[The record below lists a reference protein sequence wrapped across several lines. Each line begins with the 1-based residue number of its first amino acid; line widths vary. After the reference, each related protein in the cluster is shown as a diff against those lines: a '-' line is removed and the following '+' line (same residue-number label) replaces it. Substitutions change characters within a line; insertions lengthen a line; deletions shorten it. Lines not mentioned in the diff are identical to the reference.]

1 MVPGKAPVKSCFF
14 AFLKLLETL
23 RELFLAYTICCCHQH
38 SSLWWLL
45 SSCMKVII
53 SKLKQRGVSLH
64 PGCCSL
70 GSGTCLNS
78 VMTLQS
84 PPSPHPIRFWE
95 TVTAWEFPKSFLC
108 CNRPSYFN
116 LLYVFMA
123 DQGLST
129 GQLIFISKYISICD
143 QRFCVGL
150 FGCWW
155 DLFVFNS
162 VLSTE

>member
-70 GSGTCLNS
+70 GSGTCLNL

-108 CNRPSYFN
+108 CNRTKLFWSSLCLHGWPKSVHRPANLYLQIYFYLWSAFFCWFVW
-116 LLYVFMA
+116 LL
-123 DQGLST
+123 
-129 GQLIFISKYISICD
+129 
-143 QRFCVGL
+143 VG
-150 FGCWW
+150 
-155 DLFVFNS
+155 FVCF
-162 VLSTE
+162 